1 MRSIEVKNI
10 SYTYPDGVEVFKNI
24 SFDVNLNESI
34 GIIGPNGAGKTTL
47 LLALSGLVSNSG
59 EIFVGGVLKS
69 EKNITEIRKKI
80 SFVFQN
86 PDDQLFMPHVE
97 DDIAFGLDKL
107 GFSAEEIRSIVK
119 DSLRSA
125 GLEGFELRSSHHL
138 SLGQKKRVC
147 LAAAFARTPEIL
159 LLDEPSNEL
168 DPGGRRELIRL
179 IKKFT
184 GTKLVVSHDL
194 DMIAEVCDKVLILNS
209 NSIVASGNSKKILSD
224 KELMENN
231 SLEIPFK
238 YRR

>member
-1 MRSIEVKNI
+1 MRSLEVKNI

-24 SFDVNLNESI
+24 SFDVNRNESV

-47 LLALSGLVSNSG
+47 LLALSGLVNNSG
-59 EIFVGGVLKS
+59 KIIVGGILKT
-69 EKNITEIRKKI
+69 EKSITDIRKKI

-97 DDIAFGLDKL
+97 DDISFGLDKL
-107 GFSAEEIRSIVK
+107 GFSVEEISTIVK

-125 GLEGFELRSSHHL
+125 GLEGFESRSSHHL

-147 LAAAFARTPEIL
+147 LAAAFARNPEIL

-168 DPGGRRELIRL
+168 DPGGRRELISL
-179 IKKFT
+179 IKEFN

-194 DMIAEVCDKVLILNS
+194 DMIAEVCDTVLILN
-209 NSIVASGNSKKILSD
+209 NNTIVISGSSKEILSNIN
-224 KELMENN
+224 LMENN
-231 SLEIPFK
+231 SLEVPFK
-238 YRR
+238 YR